1 MVHRA
6 LVGNHGM
13 DNETSDLKTKKQK
26 INILSTSSLIRP
38 SYTIKATILEK
49 VFTDYTA
56 P

>member
-26 INILSTSSLIRP
+26 ITFFGYFRQEIVLNLP
-38 SYTIKATILEK
+38 G
-49 VFTDYTA
+49 FFH
-56 P
+56 